1 MAAKVLYHWKTP
13 TFKGKSIVD
22 LYTLQKR
29 MPELFAKQYAKY
41 QTSLT
46 RRVLTSTKV
55 PNLDGC
61 LWNGAVQCS
70 TIHPQAILD
79 AKRRYDIPMGAA
91 AGQLHEVSEYFV
103 IPVQRLLD
111 DAAVGKMVHW
121 NFPLPMTPKVKLGML
136 LNCHQLRGAFGE
148 WNRADYPVLD
158 QAYLDREFCNLS
170 QLPPAAE
177 EQYREWGRAISKG
190 EKPQILTYQG
200 CPHVF
205 VRGEID
211 IAGLEIIKVQ

>member
-41 QTSLT
+41 QTSLA

-55 PNLDGC
+55 PNLGDFTRCHTLVDTQYIYLPASHAVHLTRFISHVSLSAPDGC

-91 AGQLHEVSEYFV
+91 AGQLHEVSKYFV
-103 IPVQRLLD
+103 IPVQR
-111 DAAVGKMVHW
+111 
-121 NFPLPMTPKVKLGML
+121 
-136 LNCHQLRGAFGE
+136 
-148 WNRADYPVLD
+148 
-158 QAYLDREFCNLS
+158 
-170 QLPPAAE
+170 
-177 EQYREWGRAISKG
+177 
-190 EKPQILTYQG
+190 
-200 CPHVF
+200 
-205 VRGEID
+205 
-211 IAGLEIIKVQ
+211 